1 MFNGAFRQQRY
12 VISVRGKYWHNSPF
26 PRLVHS
32 QLKIELETT
41 TSSQVCLETP
51 RLLQLP
57 STADRGRI
65 LETFPTDWGIFSLS
79 LSLSLVLLFEASW
92 MFEFTARIMNN
103 REIQFV
109 GGGGRIDDRRSFRI
123 EYCRVKTFCLRGW
136 TEYFLFPFWNF
147 TYILFFSG
155 FVYYYCYYFF
165 FFFEKKTKFLQLN
178 LTLFFFF
185 YFLILSLLDSVGCNL
200 RW

>member
-1 MFNGAFRQQRY
+1 MGRSDNNDMSFQSMANIGTTPPSLGLC
-12 VISVRGKYWHNSPF
+12 ILS
-26 PRLVHS
+26 
-32 QLKIELETT
+32 LKQ
-41 TSSQVCLETP
+41 SWKRR
-51 RLLQLP
+51 RLLKFVQRHLDCF
-57 STADRGRI
+57 SFLQR
-65 LETFPTDWGIFSLS
+65 PTEGVFSKLFQRTGEFFLS

-200 RW
+200 